1 MQYHKASHIGH
12 ERSRVAQMKLFD
24 YTGFAM
30 LTYTIKQGQNGFAPV
45 GDEMLLAKIVR
56 ENQAMLLLCDIDGY
70 AKAQS
75 KPLPVEKAKEIYL
88 QMVNDGFTEYNGEIK
103 TVS

>member
-1 MQYHKASHIGH
+1 MQYHKASHIGQ
-12 ERSRVAQMKLFD
+12 ERSRKAQMKLFD

-45 GDEMLLAKIVR
+45 GDEMLVARITR
-56 ENQAMLLLCDIDGY
+56 EGQAMLFLCDIDGY

-75 KPLPVEKAKEIYL
+75 KPLPLEKANEIYL
-88 QMVNDGFTEYNGEIK
+88 QMLNDGFTEYKGEIK

>member
-1 MQYHKASHIGH
+1 
-12 ERSRVAQMKLFD
+12 MKLFD

-30 LTYTIKQGQNGFAPV
+30 LTYTIKEDQNGFAPV
-45 GDEMLLAKIVR
+45 GDEMLLARIVR
-56 ENQAMLLLCDIDGY
+56 ENQAMLFLCDIDGY

-75 KPLPVEKAKEIYL
+75 KPLPLEKANEIYL
-88 QMVNDGFTEYNGEIK
+88 QMLNDGFSEYKGEIK